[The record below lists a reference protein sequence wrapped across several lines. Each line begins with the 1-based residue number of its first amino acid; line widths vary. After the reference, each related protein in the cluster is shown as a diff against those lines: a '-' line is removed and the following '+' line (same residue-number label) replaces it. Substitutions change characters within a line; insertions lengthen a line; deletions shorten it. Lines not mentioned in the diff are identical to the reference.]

1 MKKSQIDLYTRKID
15 ASKYA
20 TLPVTGVQHLQL
32 TEEEFKAG
40 KAGYY
45 FLPYQIITPYAEI
58 SGPGGTKRIRQ
69 ISRWRIFKL
78 WVCKIY
84 NRITGK
90 SLRIRI

>member
-1 MKKSQIDLYTRKID
+1 MAKIQTDMYTRRID
-15 ASKYA
+15 ASKYM
-20 TLPVTGVQHLQL
+20 TIPVTGVQHPTL

-58 SGPGGTKRIRQ
+58 SGPGGTVRIRQ

-90 SLRIRI
+90 TLRIKI